1 MRGRVA
7 RVKTQPGAG
16 AGAGG
21 LLSSLRISCDNSHP
35 HHAAEVQTLALQSF
49 VQTVAEK

>member
-1 MRGRVA
+1 M
-7 RVKTQPGAG
+7 KTQPGAG

-21 LLSSLRISCDNSHP
+21 YLSSLRISCDNSHP